1 MTSPAEDPPRDEAV
15 PLPITGELD
24 LHTFRPA
31 EVGDLLED
39 YLAACVERGIDCVRI
54 VHGKG
59 TGALRE
65 RVHAWLRR
73 SPLVVSFA
81 LCDAAEGGWGATR
94 ARLRPSKNAEAR
106 GAPAAGPKA

>member
-1 MTSPAEDPPRDEAV
+1 MPEPASADAV

-31 EVGDLLED
+31 EVGDLLGD
-39 YLAACVERGIDCVRI
+39 YLAACAARGLGSVRI

-65 RVHAWLRR
+65 RVHSWLRR
-73 SPLVVSFA
+73 SPLVASFA
-81 LCDAAEGGWGATR
+81 LCEAEAGGWGATR
-94 ARLRPSKNAEAR
+94 AVLKNPSQTGR
-106 GAPAAGPKA
+106 